1 MKNKFG
7 FILVKPQLGENI
19 GACARSMK
27 NFGFSKLHIVSP
39 KINFPNHKAKAT
51 SVGAFDIINKAKVF
65 NDTNEAISNFDIV
78 ISLSARKRDI
88 NKRHISL
95 EEFGNLIKKKKNSNF
110 GLMFGPE
117 ASGLSNQDLSFSNYI
132 LQIPTSLKF
141 KSLNLSHSVTII
153 CYEIFKIFNKN
164 LLKNKKLKIKIASKS
179 KINSLI
185 KHLVGLLE
193 NKDFFTPTEKKQSM
207 LLNINNLIY
216 RLEPN
221 DKELRILASIISTLS
236 KKKYESLIDK

>member
-27 NFGFSKLHIVSP
+27 NFDFSKLHIVSP

-65 NDTNEAISNFDIV
+65 TETSEAISNFDIV
-78 ISLSARKRDI
+78 ISLSARRRDI
-88 NKRHISL
+88 NKKHISL
-95 EEFGNLIKKKKNSNF
+95 NEFVKLIKKNKSSKY

-117 ASGLSNQDLSFSNYI
+117 ASGLSNEDLSFSNYI
-132 LQIPTSLKF
+132 LQIPTSPKF
-141 KSLNLSHSVTII
+141 KSLNLSHSLTII
-153 CYEIFKIFNKN
+153 CYEIFKVLNEKLFD
-164 LLKNKKLKIKIASKS
+164 KNKINIKISSKS

-185 KHLVGLLE
+185 KHLVKLLDE
-193 NKDFFTPTEKKQSM
+193 KEFFLPKEKKHSM
-207 LLNINNLIY
+207 MLNINNLIY

-221 DKELRILASIISTLS
+221 DKELRILASIISSLG
-236 KKKYESLIDK
+236 KKTINHN

>member
-1 MKNKFG
+1 MQNKFG

-27 NFGFSKLHIVSP
+27 NFGFNKLHIVEP

-51 SVGAFDIINKAKVF
+51 SVGAYDIINKAKVF
-65 NDTNEAISNFDIV
+65 NNVENAIKSFNLIV
-78 ISLSARKRDI
+78 SLSARRRDI

-95 EEFGNLIKKKKNSNF
+95 EEFQKIIKKKRNLNI

-117 ASGLSNQDLSFSNYI
+117 ASGLSNKDLSISNYI
-132 LQIPTSLKF
+132 LQIPTSTKF
-141 KSLNLSHSVTII
+141 KSLNLSHSLTII
-153 CYEIFKIFNKN
+153 CYEIFRLINRKN
-164 LLKNKKLKIKIASKS
+164 LKKNSSKLKISSKS
-179 KINSLI
+179 KISSVL
-185 KHLVGLLE
+185 KHLVNLLE
-193 NKDFFTPTEKKQSM
+193 KKDFFVPIEKKHSM

-221 DKELRILASIISTLS
+221 DKELRILASIMSSLS
-236 KKKYESLIDK
+236 KK

>member
-27 NFGFSKLHIVSP
+27 NFGFNKLHIVEP

-51 SVGAFDIINKAKVF
+51 SVGAYDIINKAKVF
-65 NDTNEAISNFDIV
+65 NNLEEAINKFNLIV
-78 ISLSARKRDI
+78 SLSARRRDI
-88 NKRHISL
+88 NKKHISL
-95 EEFGNLIKKKKNSNF
+95 KDFHKIITKKKNINI

-117 ASGLSNQDLSFSNYI
+117 SSGLSNKDLSFSNYI
-132 LQIPTSLKF
+132 LQIPTSIKF
-141 KSLNLSHSVTII
+141 KSLNLSHSLTII
-153 CYEIFKIFNKN
+153 CYEIFKLINKDSVK
-164 LLKNKKLKIKIASKS
+164 KNSSPLKIASKS
-179 KINSLI
+179 NMSSVL
-185 KHLVGLLE
+185 KHLVNLLE
-193 NKDFFTPTEKKQSM
+193 KKDFFIPIEKKHSM

-221 DKELRILASIISTLS
+221 DKELRILASIISSLGKNSS
-236 KKKYESLIDK
+236 KA